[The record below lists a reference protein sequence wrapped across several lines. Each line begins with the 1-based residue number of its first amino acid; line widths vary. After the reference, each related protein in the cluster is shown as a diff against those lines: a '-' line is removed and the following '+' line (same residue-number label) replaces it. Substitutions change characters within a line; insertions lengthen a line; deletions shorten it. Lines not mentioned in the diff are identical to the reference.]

1 MKDKIFLTLI
11 VLFHS
16 AIAVGNII
24 ALPFLIFKAAND
36 LDNWY
41 IYLPLATFIV
51 VISLSRVMD
60 CPLTNLENKLRKK
73 LNLKPIQGFVKHYII
88 KLFRK
93 LARFI
98 LQYS

>member
-11 VLFHS
+11 VLFHC

-41 IYLPLATFIV
+41 LPLVTFIV
-51 VISLSRVMD
+51 VISLSRVID

-73 LNLKPIQGFVKHYII
+73 LNLQPIQGFVKHYII
-88 KLFRK
+88 KPFRK

-98 LQYS
+98 LHYR